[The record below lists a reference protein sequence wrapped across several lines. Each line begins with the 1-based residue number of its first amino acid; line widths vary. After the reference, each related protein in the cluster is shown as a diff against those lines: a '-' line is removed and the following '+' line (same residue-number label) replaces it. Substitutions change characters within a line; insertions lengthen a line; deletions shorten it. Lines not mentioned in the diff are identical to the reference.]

1 MTPST
6 EPSLLD
12 QPRTGSNLPE
22 FTVSDISRQLKQTV
36 EERFGHIRV
45 RGEIGECKY
54 HSNGH
59 VYLSLRDESNVLAAV
74 IWKGATGRVGLRPEV
89 GMDVVCTGRL
99 TIYAGQ
105 SKYQLVIE
113 QMALAGEGALLKLIE
128 DRKKRLTAEGLFAAE
143 RKRPLPFLPRC
154 IGVVTSP
161 TGAVIRDILH
171 RVTDR
176 FPCHVVVWPVAVQG
190 PGAAEQITAAITG
203 FNALPPDS
211 PLRPDLLIVARG
223 GGSLEDLMAFNEENV
238 VRAAASSAIPLISAV
253 GHETDTTL
261 IDFAADRR
269 APTPTAAA
277 EMAVPVRADLLMQS
291 QSLAARLAQG
301 WQRAQEQRRER
312 VTLLA
317 RTLGDPRRMLEPL
330 WQRLDDRGE
339 RLDGAVTQLV
349 TLRQSRLQVVGSRL
363 PHPREWL
370 RLATQKLSNES
381 RALNAALR
389 QRLSGLNETQR
400 RLNDIMPRFHRA
412 LTQQMTVRSQQFSTA
427 ATRLAP
433 AYRTY
438 VEARQFYVEK
448 TSRLLISLSPQGVLE
463 RGYALV
469 RAPDGSLVT
478 TTARANQQQSVTLIF
493 HDGETEARIGKD
505 KTAGQGRLF

>member
-1 MTPST
+1 MTT
-6 EPSLLD
+6 EPASLID
-12 QPRTGSNLPE
+12 QPRSGSNLPE
-22 FTVSDISRQLKQTV
+22 FTVSEISRQLKQTV
-36 EERFGHIRV
+36 EERFAHVRV

-59 VYLSLRDESNVLAAV
+59 VYLSLRDETNVLAAV
-74 IWKGATGRVGLRPEV
+74 IWKGATGRVGLRPEI

-128 DRKKRLTAEGLFAAE
+128 DRKKRLAAEGLFAPE
-143 RKRPLPFLPRC
+143 RKRPLPYLPRR

-171 RVTDR
+171 RVQDR

-190 PGAAEQITAAITG
+190 PGAAEQVTAAIAG
-203 FNALPPDS
+203 FNALSADS
-211 PLRPDLLIVARG
+211 PLRPDVLIVARG

-238 VRAAASSAIPLISAV
+238 VRAAAASTIPLISAV

-261 IDFAADRR
+261 IDFAAARR

-277 EMAVPVRADLLMQS
+277 EMAVPVRADLLAQTS
-291 QSLAARLAQG
+291 ALGGRLLQG
-301 WQRAQEQRRER
+301 WQRAAETRRER

-330 WQRLDDRGE
+330 WQRTDDRGA
-339 RLDGAVTQLV
+339 RLETAIRQMTA
-349 TLRQSRLQVVGSRL
+349 LRQSRLESIGGRL

-370 RLATQKLSNES
+370 KLAHQKLQNEA
-381 RALNAALR
+381 RALEAALR
-389 QRLSGLNETQR
+389 HRLQRFGEQQR
-400 RLNDIMPRFHRA
+400 RLPDIAARLERA
-412 LTQQMTVRSQQFSTA
+412 YSVRLEKSA
-427 ATRLAP
+427 NLLERLG
-433 AYRTY
+433 
-438 VEARQFYVEK
+438 Q
-448 TSRLLISLSPQGVLE
+448 LLVSLSPQGVLE
-463 RGYALV
+463 RGYVLV
-469 RAPDGSLVT
+469 RGKDGALI
-478 TTARANQQQSVTLIF
+478 TAAAQTSDRQAITLLF
-493 HDGETEARIGKD
+493 HDGETGAQITKPKDTAQGK
-505 KTAGQGRLF
+505 LF